1 MKVLRVPLF
10 TRMRAMG
17 TAPGRAVRLGE
28 PRAVRVCDLLLTP
41 SGPVMMMKQ
50 QGRYFYVPF
59 EETELRAG
67 EAPQRG
73 PSPARETEA

>member
-1 MKVLRVPLF
+1 MKVVRIPLF

-17 TAPGRAVRLGE
+17 TVPGRAVRLGE

-50 QGRYFYVPF
+50 RGKYFYVPF
-59 EETELRAG
+59 EETCLRLCD
-67 EAPQRG
+67 EPWEG